1 MKTRI
6 IICVSNRP
14 DLLEKQIQL
23 LNNFMIGEKVVS
35 IVYDTR
41 DKQYESFFKKIC
53 DDYNLE
59 YHLHLSEPNCA
70 PSFYHAQAATWAYQ
84 NVIEDEDVLML
95 LDHDMFLIDEF
106 NIEDEIKDYDLMGC
120 LQSRGDVKY
129 IWPGLFLAKIKSIK
143 EKDFHFYPDSVRGE
157 FLDTGGGTDMLLES
171 NLDYYDTGVEYPSDY
186 NGINL
191 DDSELTRGFNFELHH
206 EGKFLHFR
214 NACGWDNQF
223 ITNDSDKTNLLFHM
237 ISDFM
242 EAK

>member
-84 NVIEDEDVLML
+84 NVIKDEDV
-95 LDHDMFLIDEF
+95 FAKAFCIICIAI
-106 NIEDEIKDYDLMGC
+106 N
-120 LQSRGDVKY
+120 
-129 IWPGLFLAKIKSIK
+129 PGTKNTVNLCPSTSVLSEPMAKLNTAKNNNKVTI
-143 EKDFHFYPDSVRGE
+143 GE
-157 FLDTGGGTDMLLES
+157 TMVCTHTLK
-171 NLDYYDTGVEYPSDY
+171 NL
-186 NGINL
+186 
-191 DDSELTRGFNFELHH
+191 
-206 EGKFLHFR
+206 
-214 NACGWDNQF
+214 
-223 ITNDSDKTNLLFHM
+223 
-237 ISDFM
+237 
-242 EAK
+242 

>member
-35 IVYDTR
+35 VVYDTR

-53 DDYNLE
+53 KEYNLE

-84 NVIEDEDVLML
+84 NVIKDEDVLML

-106 NIEDEIKDYDLMGC
+106 DIEKEIKDYDLMGC

-129 IWPGLFLAKIKSIK
+129 IWPGLFLAKIESI
-143 EKDFHFYPDSVRGE
+143 
-157 FLDTGGGTDMLLES
+157 
-171 NLDYYDTGVEYPSDY
+171 
-186 NGINL
+186 
-191 DDSELTRGFNFELHH
+191 
-206 EGKFLHFR
+206 
-214 NACGWDNQF
+214 
-223 ITNDSDKTNLLFHM
+223 
-237 ISDFM
+237 
-242 EAK
+242 

>member
-1 MKTRI
+1 
-6 IICVSNRP
+6 
-14 DLLEKQIQL
+14 
-23 LNNFMIGEKVVS
+23 
-35 IVYDTR
+35 
-41 DKQYESFFKKIC
+41 
-53 DDYNLE
+53 
-59 YHLHLSEPNCA
+59 
-70 PSFYHAQAATWAYQ
+70 
-84 NVIEDEDVLML
+84 
-95 LDHDMFLIDEF
+95 
-106 NIEDEIKDYDLMGC
+106 MGC

-129 IWPGLFLAKIKSIK
+129 IWPGLFLAKIESIK

-157 FLDTGGGTDMLLES
+157 FLDTGGGTYMLLES
-171 NLDYYDTGVEYPSDY
+171 DLDYYDTGVEYPSDY

-223 ITNDSDKTNLLFHM
+223 ITNDSDKTNVLFHM

>member
-53 DDYNLE
+53 DEYNLE

-84 NVIEDEDVLML
+84 NVIKDEDVLML

-129 IWPGLFLAKIKSIK
+129 
-143 EKDFHFYPDSVRGE
+143 
-157 FLDTGGGTDMLLES
+157 MLLES

-223 ITNDSDKTNLLFHM
+223 ITNDSDKTNVLFHM

>member
-23 LNNFMIGEKVVS
+23 LNNFMIGEKIVS

-84 NVIEDEDVLML
+84 NVIKDEDVLML

-106 NIEDEIKDYDLMGC
+106 NIEDVI
-120 LQSRGDVKY
+120 
-129 IWPGLFLAKIKSIK
+129 
-143 EKDFHFYPDSVRGE
+143 
-157 FLDTGGGTDMLLES
+157 
-171 NLDYYDTGVEYPSDY
+171 
-186 NGINL
+186 
-191 DDSELTRGFNFELHH
+191 
-206 EGKFLHFR
+206 
-214 NACGWDNQF
+214 
-223 ITNDSDKTNLLFHM
+223 
-237 ISDFM
+237 
-242 EAK
+242 